1 MDGWSFLISSHLQFI
16 WDRAYTV
23 SPTYATAISYSSD
36 MKLFDGLTFR
46 IVDSEVTSELVS
58 IIEENGG
65 YVSDFLLGQELS
77 ISDPLIQDGDNGFVR
92 GPIVISATI
101 DFPEY
106 GYLEDNMVSIV
117 SPDWVHTCV
126 EKKLLA
132 PLRPFSPDP
141 KYVLSRIF
149 VCVSDSLSIGD
160 QEALYGG
167 VGALGGLFADAITPY
182 TTHLITLTMDD
193 PKAQLVSQK
202 LPLVKIV
209 LPHWIDDCLKLRK
222 RLDETPY
229 LFPDPPILSG
239 HAGEVPDQQ
248 DGLYLSSPDTNVA
261 PPVSE
266 KSTVFKGKT
275 VCFGLDLE
283 LSSRGISALK
293 KLVITAGGK
302 TTDDVTRAD
311 IYIGQYRDGSQY
323 LIASDRRL
331 FVGNLTWLYCV
342 VFHDQ
347 WVSPLRR
354 LLHYPIARYGIPA
367 MRSKV
372 ICITNYTGEAR
383 RFLEQLIVASGA
395 KYTKK
400 LTNNNTH
407 LIAATP
413 NGHKFIAARKW
424 GLQIINHLWLEESYA
439 SFDVQP
445 ESLPRYSQIAAR
457 LNLNMLVGQT
467 HLIQATLK
475 PFYNN
480 VEITEVLV
488 DDSDNQEQSH
498 HIKES
503 ANQPEPNQEDEETF
517 APAQPRETHPIE
529 SVTIATVGSEKS
541 RSVSLSNTAE
551 QEESEGNKTVE
562 GLPVSENHAAGD
574 SLIVGV
580 TEEPNG
586 HFEGERDRTEQKSI
600 ASSNRKRELSQPTT
614 PLEPVSKKL
623 FVDQNQEQIPEPKI
637 DVPSSPMDAVHEK
650 ITKISPSR
658 VPEPARRSPS
668 VLTSN
673 PSSPSKAILNVMI
686 TGVDEEYDTKSL
698 RKVRIRLV
706 NAPEKVTIMVAPR
719 VLRTEKFLCAMSF
732 AEHIV
737 SPKYLDDCLIKNRQI
752 WPVPD
757 WYHLKDDQLTLAL
770 SRAANL
776 RKAHKKLFDGL
787 TFNVVSNI
795 KGGIPVFD
803 HIVRSHGAG
812 PSHEI
817 KSTKTAKFVPSTWQN
832 QEVFVFITGE
842 SSKASMSA
850 FEAFVGDRRGIVHDF
865 EWVISCIRD
874 MQLDLSQD
882 L

>member
-1 MDGWSFLISSHLQFI
+1 
-16 WDRAYTV
+16 
-23 SPTYATAISYSSD
+23 

-46 IVDSEVTSELVS
+46 IVDSEVASELEP

-65 YVSDFLLGQELS
+65 FVSDFLLGQELS
-77 ISDPLIQDGDNGFVR
+77 ISDPLIQDGDHGFVR
-92 GPIVISATI
+92 GPIVIAANI

-106 GYLEDNMVSIV
+106 GYLEDNMISIV

-160 QEALYGG
+160 REALYGG

-193 PKAQLVSQK
+193 SKAQLVSEK

-248 DGLYLSSPDTNVA
+248 DGLYLSSPNTDIVPA
-261 PPVSE
+261 ISE

-302 TTDDVTRAD
+302 TTDDVTKAD
-311 IYIGQYRDGSQY
+311 VYIGQYRDGSQY

-342 VFHDQ
+342 IFHDQ

-354 LLHYPIARYGIPA
+354 LLHYPIARYGIPG

-383 RFLEQLIVASGA
+383 RFLEQLVVASGA

-400 LTNNNTH
+400 LTNGNTH

-424 GLQIINHLWLEESYA
+424 GLQIVNHLWLEESYA

-480 VEITEVLV
+480 VEITEILV
-488 DDSDNQEQSH
+488 DDSDHQEQSTDLPDEPTNPF
-498 HIKES
+498 ES
-503 ANQPEPNQEDEETF
+503 DRGKSS
-517 APAQPRETHPIE
+517 APAQPRESHPIE
-529 SVTIATVGSEKS
+529 NATIATLGSE
-541 RSVSLSNTAE
+541 RSAC
-551 QEESEGNKTVE
+551 EGISKTVE
-562 GLPVSENHAAGD
+562 PEDSDELVENRGEEEWSKNGSTIVSDNKNLSSTEDVHKPLENHDDQGLQH
-574 SLIVGV
+574 S
-580 TEEPNG
+580 
-586 HFEGERDRTEQKSI
+586 HQEG
-600 ASSNRKRELSQPTT
+600 SNRKREPSRSTT
-614 PLEPVSKKL
+614 SLEPVSKKL
-623 FVDQNQEQIPEPKI
+623 FAEKNEDKSSEPRI
-637 DVPSSPMDAVHEK
+637 DVPSSPMNAVHEK

-673 PSSPSKAILNVMI
+673 PSSPSKAIINVLI
-686 TGVDEEYDTKSL
+686 TGVDEEYETKSL

-706 NAPEKVTIMVAPR
+706 NAPEKVTILVAPR
-719 VLRTEKFLCAMSF
+719 VLRTEKFLCAMAF
-732 AEHIV
+732 AEYVV

-757 WYHLKDDQLTLAL
+757 SYYLKDEQLALAL
-770 SRAANL
+770 SRAATL
-776 RKAHKKLFDGL
+776 RKTHKKLFDGL

-795 KGGIPVFD
+795 KGGVGVFD
-803 HIVRSHGAG
+803 HIVRCHGAG
-812 PSHEI
+812 ASHEI
-817 KSTKTAKFVPSTWQN
+817 KGTKTAKFAPSIWQD
-832 QEVFVFITGE
+832 QEIFVLIAGE
-842 SSKASMSA
+842 SSKTTISA
-850 FEAFVGDRRGIVHDF
+850 FKAFIGEKQGIVHDF

-874 MQLDLSQD
+874 MQVDL
-882 L
+882 